1 MRSQMCIYTT
11 ALNEIE
17 SIMIEDQK
25 YIFYKNIDTTVSPSA
40 AFPKAIR
47 TLSAYYIV
55 PPVDNDTTVFISESF
70 EESI

>member
-1 MRSQMCIYTT
+1 
-11 ALNEIE
+11 
-17 SIMIEDQK
+17 MIEDQK
-25 YIFYKNIDTTVSPSA
+25 YIFYKNIYTTVSPSA